1 MLVYQLKASFQ
12 TQPILFVV
20 WKAAKTLAAATGL
33 FEDLADSA
41 LAAVAHTGQA
51 LAAATSLFA
60 DLADAALVAVAH
72 AGQALA
78 IAVLVVAAHVGAGR
92 LTWAQ
97 PTTGGAP

>member
-1 MLVYQLKASFQ
+1 M
-12 TQPILFVV
+12 
-20 WKAAKTLAAATGL
+20 
-33 FEDLADSA
+33 FEDLADA
-41 LAAVAHTGQA
+41 AQVAVAHTGQA

-78 IAVLVVAAHVGAGR
+78 IAVLVVAGHVGAGR

-97 PTTGGAP
+97 STTGGAS

>member
-1 MLVYQLKASFQ
+1 MFADLADAALVAVAH
-12 TQPILFVV
+12 TGE
-20 WKAAKTLAAATGL
+20 ALAAATG
-33 FEDLADSA
+33 
-41 LAAVAHTGQA
+41 
-51 LAAATSLFA
+51 LFA

-97 PTTGGAP
+97 STTGGAP